1 MLTII
6 KFCEEK
12 RKIGVGLVMSIFITS
27 MITVSFPTEIEFYET
42 FMKSDNDTNENW
54 SMEVS
59 RQNRNS
65 GLVYINCFGFK

>member
-1 MLTII
+1 M
-6 KFCEEK
+6 FCEEK

-65 GLVYINCFGFK
+65 ELVYIDCFGFKR